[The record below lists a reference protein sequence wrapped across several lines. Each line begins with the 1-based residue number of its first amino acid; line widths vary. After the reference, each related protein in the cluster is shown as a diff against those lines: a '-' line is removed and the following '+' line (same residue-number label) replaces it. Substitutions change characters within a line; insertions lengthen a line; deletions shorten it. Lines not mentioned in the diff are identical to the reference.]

1 MAQAKI
7 TISREQAQKLGL
19 LTIHTKTKSF
29 MLYDPKSGITLRE
42 TKAGETI
49 TVPDGANTYN
59 LERFLA
65 SGYFTVAEG
74 TLSQT
79 ANPYLS
85 SIKAFTAEEP
95 IEEIGVLTPE
105 FDREETEYVLVL
117 PHETTAVP
125 AIVSRPD
132 DAGATVEL
140 TDADDLSGK
149 TVIVVTAEDGVITKT
164 YTISFIVDLS
174 VDNADLSDLK
184 LDGATIDGFAPERV
198 EYNIELLAGT
208 SVAPLA
214 TATSADADAQVEV
227 TNAAELP
234 GSTEVIVTAEDG
246 TTIKVYTISFTV
258 AEE

>member
-49 TVPDGANTYN
+49 TVPDGVNTYN

-79 ANPYLS
+79 AANADQDAPTNLEGVAPTSVENNDGKITGTTTDMEYTL
-85 SIKAFTAEEP
+85 KGEEDWT
-95 IEEIGVLTPE
+95 EVTGTEITGLAAGTYEVRLAAKTG
-105 FDREETEYVLVL
+105 YN
-117 PHETTAVP
+117 
-125 AIVSRPD
+125 
-132 DAGATVEL
+132 AGATAEVVVAEYVAPASD
-140 TDADDLSGK
+140 DA
-149 TVIVVTAEDGVITKT
+149 T
-164 YTISFIVDLS
+164 
-174 VDNADLSDLK
+174 LSDLK
-184 LDGATIDGFAPERV
+184 VDGTTVAGFAADIITYDV
-198 EYNIELLAGT
+198 KLAAGT
-208 SVAPLA
+208 TTVPTVVGTVTDTGKANAVVTDA
-214 TATSADADAQVEV
+214 T
-227 TNAAELP
+227 ELP
-234 GSTEVIVTAEDG
+234 GSTTVVVTAEDG
-246 TTIKVYTISFTV
+246 TTTKVYTISFTF